1 MRSSQYRAIPTATI
15 FDASVRLG
23 IVARIAPAGIDMI
36 TRGPI
41 ISGRAVPSRHYGS
54 VDVFLE
60 AINNSRKGDV
70 LVIDNGGRLDEACI
84 GDLVTL
90 EAQRAG
96 LSAIAVWGC
105 HRDSDELR
113 KINLPVFSLGHRP
126 SAPTLVLKRPRD
138 ALRSAR
144 FGSFR
149 VTKDDIV
156 FGDSDGLLFFAR
168 KHVNMILDIATKI
181 RKTERRQATEARRG
195 RTLRE
200 QLQFDEYLA
209 KRQRDSSFT
218 FRKHL
223 RRISGAI
230 EE

>member
-1 MRSSQYRAIPTATI
+1 LATGDGTI
-15 FDASVRLG
+15 Q
-23 IVARIAPAGIDMI
+23 
-36 TRGPI
+36 
-41 ISGRAVPSRHYGS
+41 GRAVPVRHYGS

-60 AINNSRKGDV
+60 AINHSERRDV
-70 LVIDNGGRLDEACI
+70 LVIDDGGRTDQACI

-90 EAQRAG
+90 EAQHAG

-105 HRDSDELR
+105 HRDSEELR

-126 SAPTLVLKRPRD
+126 SAPVKVLKRRKD
-138 ALRSAR
+138 ALKSAR

-149 VTKDDIV
+149 VTEDDEV
-156 FGDSDGLLFFAR
+156 FGDTDGLLFAAR
-168 KHVNMILDIATKI
+168 KHVKAILDTATTI
-181 RKTERRQATEARRG
+181 RKTERRQASEARRG
-195 RTLRE
+195 RTLRD
-200 QLQFDEYLA
+200 QLRFEEYLA
-209 KRQRDSSFT
+209 QRRHEPTLT